1 MHKKHFVYYSV
12 FFMEVNIL
20 VIMLYMQRE
29 RALDESGKLLER
41 YTWEKLHELP
51 EESLLMK
58 RKADMLKADI
68 DVKRRRLDECVK
80 KNFKK

>member
-1 MHKKHFVYYSV
+1 
-12 FFMEVNIL
+12 
-20 VIMLYMQRE
+20 MLYMQRE
-29 RALDESGKLLER
+29 RALDELKKLLEWYAR
-41 YTWEKLHELP
+41 EKLQELP
-51 EESLLMK
+51 EESLRMK